1 MPVLAR
7 LLPMFRVVAAI
18 GGHVDRTS
26 MEYDMTG
33 DTAKPG
39 GKATAAPGIV
49 IRFAFEPPRRP
60 QVAAFIWGGKV
71 RPVPALP
78 YGRRTA

>member
-1 MPVLAR
+1 MAR
-7 LLPMFRVVAAI
+7 LLPMEELWPRPAVTMT
-18 GGHVDRTS
+18 RTS
-26 MEYDMTG
+26 TEYKMKSD
-33 DTAKPG
+33 AANPG

-49 IRFAFEPPRRP
+49 IRLGFDPPRRP

-78 YGRRTA
+78 YGRRTG